1 MTAQRHRVLW
11 FLAMYGC
18 SLVAFAAFALLM
30 RLLLHWIL
38 R

>member
-11 FLAMYGC
+11 FFAMYGC
-18 SLVAFAAFALLM
+18 SLVVFAAFGLLM
-30 RLLLHWIL
+30 RLLLLWIL